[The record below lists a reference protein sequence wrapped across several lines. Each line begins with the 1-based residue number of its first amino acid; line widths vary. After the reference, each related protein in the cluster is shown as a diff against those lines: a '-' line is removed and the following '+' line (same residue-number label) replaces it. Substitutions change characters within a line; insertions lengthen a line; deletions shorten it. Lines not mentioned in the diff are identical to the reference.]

1 MIIYGR
7 GPGQLPRY
15 IARVLYDF
23 SYWSFINLMYLEIIF
38 GLICESFGF
47 LQSKLTSLN
56 FDKKNICLVCSMNRA
71 VVSSLVTSSKKLK
84 MDSNSTLK

>member
-47 LQSKLTSLN
+47 LQSKLTDPST
-56 FDKKNICLVCSMNRA
+56 STRRTS
-71 VVSSLVTSSKKLK
+71 VSSAP
-84 MDSNSTLK
+84 